1 MINQVKAGA
10 FLSFLLVFLSN
21 AIRLLYTPFLI
32 RSLGQSEFG
41 LYSLAF
47 ATIGYLS
54 IMDLGFGNAV
64 VRFTSKY
71 KSLNDRNKEN
81 NLYGMFIVIYIILGC
96 LVTVSG
102 VVLYGYSDLMF
113 SDTMTV
119 AELAKMKIL
128 IGLLT
133 FNLAISFPFTV
144 FRSIIVAHEKFV
156 FSKMISI
163 AQVIINPL
171 IMIPLLIFGYKSIA
185 LVVVMTILNLTT
197 SIINLL
203 YCKIKIGISPNF
215 GFFDKKL
222 LKEISGYS
230 FYIFLNGIVDQIYWS
245 TGQFILGSVGST
257 LMVAVYS
264 VALTFKGLYFSLSS
278 SFVGVLL
285 PRLTKMVV
293 LKSSIKDLS
302 NMFIKVGRLQY
313 LVLSFILSIYI
324 LFGKK
329 FIELWAGKDY
339 SDSYLMA
346 LIIIVP
352 LTIPLIQNLGIT
364 ILQAQNR
371 QKFRVISYVIIAC
384 FNVIFSIILAKKM
397 GGLGCAI
404 VTGVSLLL
412 GNGVIMNLYY
422 YNKIKLDIF
431 SFWKEIIKI
440 SIPILILFSIFL
452 LYRYSVVISYSLVYY
467 LFEVSLFSILFIIVL
482 WKFAMNEF
490 EKNVIINIIK
500 KISIKFNLK

>member
-1 MINQVKAGA
+1 MNEVKAGA

-64 VRFTSKY
+64 IRFTSKY
-71 KSLNDRNKEN
+71 KSLKDKNKEN
-81 NLYGMFIVIYIILGC
+81 NLYGMFIVIY
-96 LVTVSG
+96 
-102 VVLYGYSDLMF
+102 VVLGVLVAISGTVLYNYSDMMF
-113 SDTMTV
+113 GDAMSTE
-119 AELAKMKIL
+119 ELSKMKIL

-133 FNLAISFPFTV
+133 FNLAVSFPFTV
-144 FRSIIVAHEKFV
+144 FRSIIVAHEKFI

-163 AQVIINPL
+163 VQVLINPL
-171 IMIPLLIFGYKSIA
+171 IMIPLLFFGYKSIA
-185 LVVVMTILNLTT
+185 LIIVMTILNLIV
-197 SIINLL
+197 SISNLL
-203 YCKIKIGISPNF
+203 YCKIKIGVSPNF
-215 GFFDKKL
+215 GFFDKIL

-257 LMVAVYS
+257 LMIAVYS

-293 LKSSIKDLS
+293 LKSSIKEIS
-302 NMFIKVGRLQY
+302 NMFIKVGRLQF
-313 LVLSFILSIYI
+313 LILSFILSIFI

-329 FIELWAGKDY
+329 FIELWAGEDY
-339 SDSYLMA
+339 SESYLMA
-346 LIIIVP
+346 LLIIVP
-352 LTIPLIQNLGIT
+352 LTVPLIQNLGIT

-371 QKFRVISYVIIAC
+371 QKFRAISYLVIAIL
-384 FNVIFSIILAKKM
+384 NVIFSVILAKKY

-404 VTGVSLLL
+404 VTGLSLLI
-412 GNGVIMNLYY
+412 GNGIIMNFYY
-422 YNKIKLDIF
+422 YYKIKLDIP
-431 SFWKEIIKI
+431 SFWKEIAKI
-440 SIPILILFSIFL
+440 SIPIIGLFMLFFI
-452 LYRYSVVISYSLVYY
+452 YRHFVTINYTFINYIS
-467 LFEVSLFSILFIIVL
+467 EVSLFSILFIIVI
-482 WKFAMNEF
+482 WNFAMNSF
-490 EKNVIINIIK
+490 EKNIIKNIIK
-500 KISIKFNLK
+500 KISVKFS